1 MINLNE
7 IGVYSERIPKNIFEN
22 IKSLVNTASE
32 DHNNELVGQI
42 EKELK
47 INLNQHK
54 DISEY
59 LLKIVT
65 KTNLFQEY
73 MVDLMKQNNKNFLNL
88 KLVSSWINF
97 QKENEFNPLHTH
109 DGIFSYIIFIK
120 IPYSY
125 EEQKKLFPKTRPTD
139 IRCGTTCFLT
149 ANRSARGGIVEN
161 FLPLDFS
168 YEGTIYFF
176 KADKF
181 HLVYPFYNT
190 KEERIT
196 MSGNIDLNYDS

>member
-139 IRCGTTCFLT
+139 IR
-149 ANRSARGGIVEN
+149 
-161 FLPLDFS
+161 S
-168 YEGTIYFF
+168 Y
-176 KADKF
+176 
-181 HLVYPFYNT
+181 
-190 KEERIT
+190 
-196 MSGNIDLNYDS
+196 

>member
-32 DHNNELVGQI
+32 DHNNEVVGQI

-88 KLVSSWINF
+88 KLVSSWVNF
-97 QKENEFNPLHTH
+97 QKENEFNPLHIH
-109 DGIFSYIIFIK
+109 DGIFSFIVFIK

-125 EEQKKLFPKTRPTD
+125 EEQKK
-139 IRCGTTCFLT
+139 II
-149 ANRSARGGIVEN
+149 S
-161 FLPLDFS
+161 
-168 YEGTIYFF
+168 
-176 KADKF
+176 
-181 HLVYPFYNT
+181 
-190 KEERIT
+190 
-196 MSGNIDLNYDS
+196 